1 MPMFLFYRLLLAHV
15 IADFPL
21 QTKKIFKEKANTEWG
36 VLIHTLIVLILSILF
51 SFPYLRDPKVITI
64 LLVIFLSHTVIDKLK
79 MEYSKKTKNQ
89 SIRILLLDQVLHIA
103 IIAALTFNFT
113 ESYLLSSPF
122 NNAFLNYLIH
132 LYNNDIF
139 IISLIGYI
147 ASVFF
152 IPILLIFVKE
162 EYISYESQ
170 KLNKQKLSKRKITNI
185 KIPANQI
192 LDKFYRLL
200 LTFSAQYLDDKYV
213 IVIFLCFV
221 IVSLIPYQ
229 ISADRTEKVYNLKRI
244 INTSLAIF
252 IGIALKMV

>member
-1 MPMFLFYRLLLAHV
+1 MFLFYRLLLAHI

-21 QTKKIFKEKANTEWG
+21 QTSQIFKIKMNTQWG
-36 VLIHTLIVLILSILF
+36 VILHTLIVLIFSILF
-51 SFPYLRDPKVITI
+51 AFPYLENLRVIIIIIIIFATHTI
-64 LLVIFLSHTVIDKLK
+64 IDKIKLD
-79 MEYSKKTKNQ
+79 YSKKNDNQ
-89 SIRILLLDQVLHIA
+89 SLKIFLLDQFLHIS
-103 IIAALTFNFT
+103 IIAALTFNF
-113 ESYLLSSPF
+113 EKIYLLIFPF

-162 EYISYESQ
+162 EYISYESK
-170 KLNKQKLSKRKITNI
+170 KLNQQKSSKRKITNI